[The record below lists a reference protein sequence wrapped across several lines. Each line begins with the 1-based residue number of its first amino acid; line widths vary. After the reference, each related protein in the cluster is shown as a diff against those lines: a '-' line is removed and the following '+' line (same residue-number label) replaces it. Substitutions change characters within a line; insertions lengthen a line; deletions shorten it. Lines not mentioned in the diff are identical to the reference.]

1 MVVLRGLLFGHAFT
15 FFCVV
20 LARVLS
26 LMILSLKQKAGHD
39 LGSASQARY
48 KPVKAGPVRDAV
60 GPYRGLKE
68 AQHSRTEKI

>member
-1 MVVLRGLLFGHAFT
+1 
-15 FFCVV
+15 
-20 LARVLS
+20 
-26 LMILSLKQKAGHD
+26 MILSLKQKAGHD